1 MAYPVWRRS
10 CHLIMSRVGGAG
22 VLLVEVLHG
31 GAGVLLVE
39 VLHRGAGVLLH
50 WSWIGIACKGFISC
64 GGWQPP
70 AERWNIIRHLD
81 SHKLIIIAVIWKNH
95 NITSLLAASGYVI
108 DVKSWER
115 VECVIWSQI
124 DYYQVSRVH
133 NTLVQLLLLFLIPSN
148 SKQID
153 VPYCPILITVAIEH
167 YFWNFWS
174 RQNKYMDK
182 TQKIIMHRLYR
193 AGTQGR
199 DVFSVCTE
207 HIGERSPVFCTLC
220 SWTQSTRTQSR
231 GTNSC
236 FSWNWI
242 HSNLSSSCL
251 LLMRMVPHAI
261 QQPLP
266 TKTVRNDELYK
277 IFSCFSC
284 HWQPYW
290 IIHQPRWGMGGVT
303 EWILMRSTIHWKVTT
318 HHTPHRSIT
327 HWEKFTCPF
336 LRLGRVNSVIITVSS
351 VTQQEP
357 QLKPQN

>member
-1 MAYPVWRRS
+1 M
-10 CHLIMSRVGGAG
+10 VGGLSGGDFIRACSMEHRSLIWG
-22 VLLVEVLHG
+22 LVNQRWPDGISSLEEKLSSDNVTCG
-31 GAGVLLVE
+31 
-39 VLHRGAGVLLH
+39 RGWCASSRSSSRSSTLRGTH

-81 SHKLIIIAVIWKNH
+81 SHKLIVIAAIWKNH
-95 NITSLLAASGYVI
+95 NIAAAITSLLAASGYVI

-220 SWTQSTRTQSR
+220 SWTQST
-231 GTNSC
+231 GT
-236 FSWNWI
+236 
-242 HSNLSSSCL
+242 
-251 LLMRMVPHAI
+251 
-261 QQPLP
+261 
-266 TKTVRNDELYK
+266 
-277 IFSCFSC
+277 
-284 HWQPYW
+284 
-290 IIHQPRWGMGGVT
+290 
-303 EWILMRSTIHWKVTT
+303 
-318 HHTPHRSIT
+318 
-327 HWEKFTCPF
+327 
-336 LRLGRVNSVIITVSS
+336 
-351 VTQQEP
+351 
-357 QLKPQN
+357 

>member
-70 AERWNIIRHLD
+70 AERWNIIRHFD

-95 NITSLLAASGYVI
+95 NITSLLAASGNVI

-133 NTLVQLLLLFLIPSN
+133 NTLVQLLLFLIPSN

-167 YFWNFWS
+167 YFS
-174 RQNKYMDK
+174 K
-182 TQKIIMHRLYR
+182 
-193 AGTQGR
+193 
-199 DVFSVCTE
+199 S
-207 HIGERSPVFCTLC
+207 
-220 SWTQSTRTQSR
+220 
-231 GTNSC
+231 
-236 FSWNWI
+236 
-242 HSNLSSSCL
+242 
-251 LLMRMVPHAI
+251 
-261 QQPLP
+261 
-266 TKTVRNDELYK
+266 
-277 IFSCFSC
+277 
-284 HWQPYW
+284 
-290 IIHQPRWGMGGVT
+290 
-303 EWILMRSTIHWKVTT
+303 
-318 HHTPHRSIT
+318 
-327 HWEKFTCPF
+327 
-336 LRLGRVNSVIITVSS
+336 
-351 VTQQEP
+351 
-357 QLKPQN
+357 

>member
-1 MAYPVWRRS
+1 
-10 CHLIMSRVGGAG
+10 MSHIVQFSSQ
-22 VLLVEVLHG
+22 LL
-31 GAGVLLVE
+31 
-39 VLHRGAGVLLH
+39 
-50 WSWIGIACKGFISC
+50 
-64 GGWQPP
+64 
-70 AERWNIIRHLD
+70 
-81 SHKLIIIAVIWKNH
+81 LIIIFENAE
-95 NITSLLAASGYVI
+95 LA
-108 DVKSWER
+108 
-115 VECVIWSQI
+115 
-124 DYYQVSRVH
+124 
-133 NTLVQLLLLFLIPSN
+133 
-148 SKQID
+148 
-153 VPYCPILITVAIEH
+153 
-167 YFWNFWS
+167 FWS
-174 RQNKYMDK
+174 RQKQIHGWD
-182 TQKIIMHRLYR
+182 TKIIMHRLYP
-193 AGTQGR
+193 ADTQGR

-290 IIHQPRWGMGGVT
+290 IIHQSRWGMGGVT

-318 HHTPHRSIT
+318 HHTGASHTVKNCTRR
-327 HWEKFTCPF
+327 F